1 MKQFLISLLAVML
14 VSSCIPH
21 RKLINYQENY
31 PATDTQPIANQ
42 PDIQIQA
49 NDVLSIQVFSPDEKT
64 VAPFNVVRE
73 NQGNIFDTDAI
84 QLDGYLVGQDGTIS
98 FPELGDISVKGLKI
112 GEVKELIARRLDIY
126 LKNPVVVV
134 RLINFKITVSGEVT
148 SEGSFNV
155 FNERIT
161 LPEAIARAGGLTDYA
176 NRQNILLVR
185 EVEGVR
191 SYERIDLLS
200 ADVFRSDYF
209 YLKQNDLIY
218 VEPIRAKTGAINDQ
232 TSKTIPIITAAA
244 TVIAVIISIL
254 ASN

>member
-1 MKQFLISLLAVML
+1 MKYFACCLLAAL
-14 VSSCIPH
+14 LITSCIPH
-21 RKLINYQENY
+21 RKLVNYQENY
-31 PATDTQPIANQ
+31 PALPTQGITNL

-64 VAPFNVVRE
+64 VAPFNVVRD

-84 QLDGYLVGQDGTIS
+84 QLDGYLVGGNGAIS
-98 FPELGDISVKGLKI
+98 FPELGEINVKGLRI
-112 GEVKELIARRLDIY
+112 EEVKELLGQKLSIY

-148 SEGSFNV
+148 REGSFNV

-176 NRQNILLVR
+176 NRESILLVR
-185 EVEGVR
+185 ESEGVR

-200 ADVFRSDYF
+200 ADVFTSDYY

-254 ASN
+254 SKN